1 MKAVDRLLQG
11 SIDMHAHYGPDPFA
25 ARKVDALT
33 GAQMAREA
41 GMRAIVLKNH
51 QYGTAPLATIVNEAV
66 PDITVV
72 GSICLNVEAGG
83 LNPDI
88 VETAAKLGA
97 KIVWMPTQSSNYD
110 YMHNKF
116 RTDGISILDKKG
128 KLLRSVEKILDIA
141 KKYDM
146 VVATG
151 HLPVNEAFVLLESAV
166 KKGISKIVVTH
177 ALGWHV
183 DTYFTIEQQ
192 RRIAD
197 LGAFVEYCYVT
208 TIPEGGLTPKE
219 MVAAIKAVGIPRC
232 ILSTDLG
239 QINNP
244 APVAGMRMMIA
255 AMLDNGLTEK
265 EIEIMV
271 KTNPARLL
279 GWINRNNHSVL
290 RQNEGK
296 LKFTHSPLI
305 PPWEG
310 GRNLLGKCDSLS
322 LLGRG

>member
-1 MKAVDRLLQG
+1 MNTIDRLLKG

-25 ARKVDALT
+25 ARKVDALQ
-33 GAQMAREA
+33 GAQQARDA

-51 QYGTAPLATIVNEAV
+51 QYCTAPLATIVSEAV
-66 PDITVV
+66 PDITMV

-83 LNPDI
+83 LNSDI
-88 VETAAKLGA
+88 VETEAKLGT

-116 RTDGISILDKKG
+116 RTRGISILDDTG
-128 KLLRSVEKILDIA
+128 NLLPSVAKILDIA
-141 KKYDM
+141 KHYEM

-151 HLPVNEAFVLLESAV
+151 HLPVKEAFVLAAAAV
-166 KKGISKIVVTH
+166 NKGLSKIVVTH

-183 DTYFTIEQQ
+183 DTYFTVAQQ

-197 LGAFVEYCYVT
+197 MGAFVEYCFVT
-208 TIPEGGLTPKE
+208 TIPEGSIDPKD
-219 MVAAIKAVGIPRC
+219 MVAAIKAVGAHRC

-244 APVAGMRMMIA
+244 APVEGIKLMIA
-255 AMLDNGLTEK
+255 TMLDNGLTAK

-271 KTNPARLL
+271 KINPGRLL
-279 GWINRNNHSVL
+279 GL
-290 RQNEGK
+290 
-296 LKFTHSPLI
+296 
-305 PPWEG
+305 
-310 GRNLLGKCDSLS
+310 D
-322 LLGRG
+322 

>member
-1 MKAVDRLLQG
+1 MNAIDRLLKG

-25 ARKVDALT
+25 ARKVDALK

-51 QYGTAPLATIVNEAV
+51 QYGTAPLATIISEAV
-66 PDITVV
+66 PDITIV
-72 GSICLNVEAGG
+72 GGICLNVEAGG

-88 VETAAKLGA
+88 VETAAKLGT

-116 RTDGISILDKKG
+116 RMGGIGILDDTG
-128 KLLRSVEKILDIA
+128 KLLPSVEKILDIA
-141 KKYDM
+141 KHYEM
-146 VVATG
+146 IVATG
-151 HLPVNEAFVLLESAV
+151 HLPVNEAFVLAASAV
-166 KKGISKIVVTH
+166 EKGISKIVATH

-183 DTYFTIEQQ
+183 DTYFTVAQQ

-197 LGAFVEYCYVT
+197 MGAFVEYCFVT
-208 TIPEGGLTPKE
+208 TIPEGSIDPKD
-219 MVAAIKAVGIPRC
+219 MVSAIRAVGAHRC

-239 QINNP
+239 QIYNP
-244 APVAGMRMMIA
+244 APVEGMKLMIA
-255 AMLDNGLTEK
+255 TMLSCGLTEK

-279 GWINRNNHSVL
+279 GL
-290 RQNEGK
+290 
-296 LKFTHSPLI
+296 
-305 PPWEG
+305 
-310 GRNLLGKCDSLS
+310 D
-322 LLGRG
+322 

>member
-1 MKAVDRLLQG
+1 MNTIDRLLKG

-25 ARKVDALT
+25 ARKVDALK
-33 GAQMAREA
+33 GAQMARDA

-51 QYGTAPLATIVNEAV
+51 QYGTAPLAAIVSEAV
-66 PDITVV
+66 SDITVA

-88 VETAAKLGA
+88 VEMAAKLGA

-116 RTDGISILDKKG
+116 RTGGIGILDDTG
-128 KLLRSVEKILDIA
+128 KLLPSVAKILDIA
-141 KKYDM
+141 KHYEM

-151 HLPVNEAFVLLESAV
+151 HLPVNEAFVLVESAV
-166 KKGISKIVVTH
+166 KKGISKIVATH

-197 LGAFVEYCYVT
+197 MGAFVEYCFVT

-219 MVAAIKAVGIPRC
+219 MVAAIKAVGAHRC

-239 QINNP
+239 QANNP
-244 APVAGMRMMIA
+244 APVEGMKLMIA

-271 KTNPARLL
+271 KTNPAKLL
-279 GWINRNNHSVL
+279 GL
-290 RQNEGK
+290 
-296 LKFTHSPLI
+296 
-305 PPWEG
+305 
-310 GRNLLGKCDSLS
+310 D
-322 LLGRG
+322 

>member
-1 MKAVDRLLQG
+1 MNTIDRLLKG

-25 ARKVDALT
+25 ARKVDALKV
-33 GAQMAREA
+33 AQIARDA
-41 GMRAIVLKNH
+41 GMRAIILKNH
-51 QYGTAPLATIVNEAV
+51 QYGTAPLATIVSEAV
-66 PDITVV
+66 PDITMV

-110 YMHNKF
+110 YMHNKM
-116 RTDGISILDKKG
+116 RTGGIGILDEKG
-128 KLLRSVEKILDIA
+128 NLLPSVAKILDIA
-141 KKYDM
+141 KHYEM
-146 VVATG
+146 IVATG
-151 HLPVNEAFVLLESAV
+151 HLPVNEAFVLVESAV

-192 RRIAD
+192 RRMAD
-197 LGAFVEYCYVT
+197 MGAFVEYCFVT
-208 TIPEGGLTPKE
+208 TIPEGSVDPKD
-219 MVAAIKAVGIPRC
+219 MVAAIKAVGVPRC

-244 APVAGMRMMIA
+244 APVEGMKLLIA
-255 AMLDNGLTEK
+255 TMLSCGLTEK
-265 EIEIMV
+265 EIEIMI

-279 GWINRNNHSVL
+279 GL
-290 RQNEGK
+290 
-296 LKFTHSPLI
+296 
-305 PPWEG
+305 
-310 GRNLLGKCDSLS
+310 D
-322 LLGRG
+322 